1 MSTATGWRVV
11 VGNDEAGVEYKNAL
25 KALLEADPRVA
36 SVQDIGVGA
45 NDSTAYPHVA
55 VEAARKVAEGDADR
69 ALLICGTG
77 LGVAIAANKVPGIRA
92 VTAHDSYSV
101 ERSVLSNN
109 AQVLALGGARVALA
123 DVSAEVAQKNYER
136 LLAES
141 DEFVAAGLFPE
152 GSTAILKE
160 NLWAAKDIEEAVAD
174 ADFIEEAVPEVIAI
188 KHQTLARISAAARPD
203 AIIGSNTSTISI
215 AELSEPVTNP
225 GRFLGVHFSNPSPF
239 IPGVEII
246 PHAGTSAATIGTVR
260 ELVHAAGKQ
269 TAVVKD
275 VTGFV
280 LNRLQYAL
288 FHEAAQLVEQQIATA
303 EDIDTLVRTT
313 FGFRLPFFGP
323 FAIADMAGLDVY
335 NFCYKSLQTEF
346 PERFATP
353 KVLSDLVDA
362 GKLGTKTGAGFLN
375 VPAERTPEL
384 IAYRNKA
391 YVAMQKL
398 IDELGPAPIS

>member
-1 MSTATGWRVV
+1 MTNPEATEATAS
-11 VGNDEAGVEYKNAL
+11 N
-25 KALLEADPRVA
+25 
-36 SVQDIGVGA
+36 
-45 NDSTAYPHVA
+45 
-55 VEAARKVAEGDADR
+55 AARK
-69 ALLICGTG
+69 
-77 LGVAIAANKVPGIRA
+77 IAVVGSGYMGGGI
-92 VTAHDSYSV
+92 
-101 ERSVLSNN
+101 

-123 DVSAEVAQKNYER
+123 DVSAEVAQKNFDR
-136 LLAES
+136 LLVES
-141 DEFVAAGLFPE
+141 DQFIADGLFPE
-152 GSTAILKE
+152 GSTEILKQ
-160 NLWAAKDIEEAVAD
+160 NLWAAKDIEEAVSD
-174 ADFIEEAVPEVIAI
+174 ADFIEECVPEVLEI
-188 KHQTLARISAAARPD
+188 KHQSLARISAAARPD
-203 AIIGSNTSTISI
+203 AVIGSNTSTISI
-215 AELSEPVTNP
+215 ASLAEAVTNP
-225 GRFLGVHFSNPSPF
+225 ERFLGVHFSNPSPF

-246 PHAGTSAATIGTVR
+246 PHAETSAATVAASR

-288 FHEAAQLVEQQIATA
+288 FHEAAQLVEQGIATA
-303 EDIDTLVRTT
+303 DDVDTLVRTT

-335 NFCYKSLQTEF
+335 NFCYKSLQTGF

-353 KVLSDLVDA
+353 KILSDLVEA
-362 GKLGTKTGAGFLN
+362 GKLGTKTGSGFLN

-398 IDELGPAPIS
+398 IEELGPAPIN